1 LSHTLPRRGT
11 DIAATVVL
19 TSLPRC
25 GTDIAAHGGTDI
37 AATVEHLA
45 RCQNSHPQLVAAFV
59 KKEIK

>member
-1 LSHTLPRRGT
+1 LSHTLPRCGT
-11 DIAATVVL
+11 DIAADG
-19 TSLPRC
+19 